1 VVTAPPGT
9 SQSHARR
16 APPRWCE
23 PPPALLLVAVALHQI
38 FLGAHRG
45 AGSRSGGGF
54 GCSTTDGWGARHL
67 HAFALRPGLRRE
79 LELPRELIDPLRRTL
94 ALPTEPRLR
103 ALAETLA
110 SLPTPDQGPLEA
122 IEIQVFAR
130 RYDPATLAP
139 SGELLRGVV
148 VRFDER

>member
-1 VVTAPPGT
+1 M
-9 SQSHARR
+9 RR
-16 APPRWCE
+16 ALPRWCE
-23 PPPALLLVAVALHQI
+23 LLPALLLVAVALHQI
-38 FLGAHRG
+38 FLARTE
-45 AGSRSGGGF
+45 ALSPWSGGGF
-54 GCSTTDGWGARHL
+54 GMFSTTDGWGARHL

-79 LELPRELIDPLRRTL
+79 LELPEELIDPVRRAL

-103 ALAETLA
+103 ALAGTLA
-110 SLPTPDQGPLEA
+110 TLPTPDQGPLEA

-130 RYDPATLAP
+130 RYDPVTLAP